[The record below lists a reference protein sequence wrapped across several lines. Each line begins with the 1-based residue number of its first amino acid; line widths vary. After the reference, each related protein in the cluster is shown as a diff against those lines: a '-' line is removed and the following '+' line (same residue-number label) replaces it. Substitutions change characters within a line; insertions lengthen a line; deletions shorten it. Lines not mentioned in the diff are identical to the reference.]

1 MRSAKR
7 ITGFFTLFLVAFVL
21 LMVPWP
27 GLQEGYGAGFRAV
40 GNALF
45 VRFGSAGAVRFRPIS
60 TADPDRDMELV
71 LQNRQN
77 GAEYIFTGST
87 RLQGYKPTAFVLA
100 LTLATPIPWR
110 RRWRALLW
118 GFLLVNLYVAL
129 RVVVFLL
136 AAFSGDNSL
145 ALFTFGPVVK
155 SALDYIHWV
164 VVISFAG
171 WLILPL
177 PIWAFVSLRRQDWRT
192 IVQGT
197 QTALRGE
204 QEVGR

>member
-1 MRSAKR
+1 MQSAKR
-7 ITGFFTLFLVAFVL
+7 IAGFFALSLVAFAL
-21 LMVPWP
+21 LMAPWP
-27 GLQEGYGAGFRAV
+27 GVQEAYGAGFRAV

-45 VRFGSAGAVRFRPIS
+45 AWFGPAGTVHFGPIS
-60 TADPDRDMELV
+60 TVDPDRDMEL
-71 LQNRQN
+71 LLRNRLN
-77 GAEYIFTGST
+77 GAEYTFTGSA

-110 RRWRALLW
+110 RRWWALLW
-118 GFLLVNLYVAL
+118 VFLLVNVYVAL

-145 ALFTFGPVVK
+145 ALFTLGPFGK
-155 SALDYIHWV
+155 SALDYLHWV
-164 VVISFAG
+164 VVTSFAG

-177 PIWAFVSLRRQDWRT
+177 PIWAFVSLRREDWRT

-197 QTALRGE
+197 QAAASGE
-204 QEVGR
+204 QEIGR